1 MSPPHRIQPRK
12 MDFRFDTDIPR
23 HWLAGL
29 AVPTHVANGVN
40 LLFPAGERFFVRSV
54 KYYLDRFAHD
64 PEMTAQ
70 IRGFFGQEGRHA
82 HEHERFFEVLEAQ
95 GYEIR
100 AFLRR
105 YEHFCFDVVEKHMPP
120 ALRLAVTAAC
130 EHFTAT
136 MAENAFED
144 GLLDRAHPVMRALL
158 AWHAAEEI
166 EHKAVAFDV
175 LQAVHPGYA
184 LRLLGLACATALLG
198 GWWLA
203 ATRMLFAQDGV
214 TRAQVRRER
223 AIVHGARGGIAR
235 RVFGRGI
242 LAYLRRD
249 FHPWQNRNLHL
260 AQDYL
265 AGLEHERPGV
275 PA

>member
-1 MSPPHRIQPRK
+1 MEFP
-12 MDFRFDTDIPR
+12 FGTAIPR
-23 HWLAGL
+23 HWFGGL
-29 AVPTHVANGVN
+29 AVPTHVTNGVN

-54 KYYLDRFAHD
+54 KHYLHRFAHD
-64 PEMTAQ
+64 PEMTDR

-95 GYEIR
+95 GFEIR
-100 AFLRR
+100 DFLRR
-105 YEHFCFDVVEKHMPP
+105 YERFCFGVVEQRMSP
-120 ALRLAVTAAC
+120 ALCLAVTAAC
-130 EHFTAT
+130 EHFTAI

-144 GLLDRAHPVMRALL
+144 GILEQAHPVMRALL
-158 AWHAAEEI
+158 SWHAAEEI

-175 LQAVHPGYA
+175 LQAVHPSYA

-203 ATRMLFAQDGV
+203 AARMLLAQDGI

-223 AIVHGARGGIAR
+223 SRMREARGGGIAR

-242 LAYLRRD
+242 RAYLRRD
-249 FHPWQNRNLHL
+249 FHPWQNQNLHL

-265 AGLEHERPGV
+265 AGLER
-275 PA
+275 A